1 MVDFDIEDYI
11 NSNNLL
17 KGLGWLFVLLI
28 LFIIAYLNG
37 NGLKKTPLMVYAFIT
52 WVIIIALPWFDNNIC
67 VRTRVVKR

>member
-37 NGLKKTPLMVYAFIT
+37 NELKKTPLMTDKY
-52 WVIIIALPWFDNNIC
+52 IA
-67 VRTRVVKR
+67 